1 MYKSEQ
7 SIIKPDEK
15 SPLTAPKSA
24 TRQQDRS
31 GQDSH
36 WVMVMAIV
44 LITVVTG
51 GVVMVDFHN
60 EKQVVHEQTQR

>member
-1 MYKSEQ
+1 
-7 SIIKPDEK
+7 
-15 SPLTAPKSA
+15 
-24 TRQQDRS
+24 
-31 GQDSH
+31 
-36 WVMVMAIV
+36 MVMAIV